1 MRVTELRELL
11 EKYSKD
17 DLSKM
22 MIELYKAIPKKVRDE
37 KEIDGMLQDFQ
48 QYKEA
53 EKIKKEKEKHV
64 DLNDLEREITQFIQ
78 NAYKQNYIA
87 PNRYVSKKERP
98 KWRFKVKS
106 YIKQLQQVPVEGN
119 EGKRATDLLEKLY
132 EMLCYGCGYYIFN
145 TDNPFRSIGMEQVE
159 LFDIILKRK
168 FSMGINK
175 EIISSALKQIINYH
189 LDMDTLRSYLF
200 NVFIANL
207 RTVDAKEIA
216 IEQCHQFLMGLKQ
229 RTITPEETWV
239 WKDDEYSRE
248 RNINELVETVFK
260 LKMELCEYESAIR
273 YFKSNIQEESKEDAL
288 FRLLNK
294 LKTYNQKD
302 YWLREYEAA
311 VKKGIRPREELQFTY
326 QYLKENGEFNNK

>member
-106 YIKQLQQVPVEGN
+106 YIKQLHRYPLKETKGSVLQIYSMHCMKCYVMGVAITSLTQTIPL
-119 EGKRATDLLEKLY
+119 DLLVWSKWNY
-132 EMLCYGCGYYIFN
+132 SIF
-145 TDNPFRSIGMEQVE
+145 S
-159 LFDIILKRK
+159 
-168 FSMGINK
+168 
-175 EIISSALKQIINYH
+175 
-189 LDMDTLRSYLF
+189 
-200 NVFIANL
+200 
-207 RTVDAKEIA
+207 
-216 IEQCHQFLMGLKQ
+216 
-229 RTITPEETWV
+229 
-239 WKDDEYSRE
+239 
-248 RNINELVETVFK
+248 
-260 LKMELCEYESAIR
+260 
-273 YFKSNIQEESKEDAL
+273 
-288 FRLLNK
+288 
-294 LKTYNQKD
+294 
-302 YWLREYEAA
+302 
-311 VKKGIRPREELQFTY
+311 
-326 QYLKENGEFNNK
+326 